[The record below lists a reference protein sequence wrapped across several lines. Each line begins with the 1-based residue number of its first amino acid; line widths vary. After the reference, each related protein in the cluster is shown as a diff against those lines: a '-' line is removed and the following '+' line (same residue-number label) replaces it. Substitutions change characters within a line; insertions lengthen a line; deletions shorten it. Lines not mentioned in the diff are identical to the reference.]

1 MLIILLRKLRCILL
15 FISVAGSLWA
25 QETGAING
33 FVRDSENGESLP
45 YVNVFLKD
53 TQLGAVTNERGY
65 YVIPKVPAD
74 TFTIVFS
81 MLGYERVE
89 KSLIVAGRKT
99 LTENVS
105 LKQSAIEMAAVV
117 KTAERERLEREV
129 KTSTTTLQS
138 RQIVTMPGLA
148 EPDLFRSLQM
158 LPGVVSRNDFSSQLY
173 VRGGS
178 PDQNLVLLDGV
189 TVYNPFHLG
198 GVFSTFNVDAIKEV
212 EFVSGGFP
220 AEYGG
225 RLSSVLN
232 ISNREGNSKKLDG
245 SGNISLLSAKTLLE
259 GPIPRGSFLVT
270 ARRTYFDQLF
280 KGTDYEFPYY
290 FYDFQGKVNLDLS
303 QAHRVTLSGFYG
315 DDVLDFSFT
324 GGEEDDFD
332 VKMDWVWGNRTT
344 SVNWRWI
351 IHPQLFSEVLLTRS
365 RFRNDLN
372 LDITSSSTASLD
384 IHNGITDWSAKGDFS
399 YFGLPGHAIK
409 FGAVRNWLDFRYQI
423 GINNI
428 DLFNYLSEPRITSI
442 YGQDQWQVL
451 KQLSLKT
458 GARLDYYDLGQRWR
472 LSPRL
477 TVKYQL
483 YPNLALKGSW
493 GIYHQYLTT
502 AVSDEQNFNFIDLW
516 FPLTEKYQP
525 QSASHYVAGI
535 EWWLPYELI
544 LTTELYHK
552 RMTNLLDLNEQGDF
566 ANEGDDFFV
575 GDGHARGA
583 ELLIKRSAGRLTGWF
598 GYSYSLTK
606 RDINHI
612 NYFPKQ
618 DRRHSLNL
626 VANYDLG
633 KGWTLGA
640 LFSYGSGTPYTP
652 VPGKYAHYEWNF
664 HNNELGN
671 EIYNRKGAKNSARY
685 PSYHRM
691 DVSIQKRWQV
701 FGLRSRPYLQI
712 VNVYNRKNVFFYFWN
727 HDSNPSE
734 LAVVNMFPFL
744 PTMGLEFEF

>member
-1 MLIILLRKLRCILL
+1 LS
-15 FISVAGSLWA
+15 ISVAGSLWA
-25 QETGAING
+25 QETGVING
-33 FVRDSENGESLP
+33 FVRDADNGESLP
-45 YVNVFLKD
+45 FVNVFLKD

-89 KSLIVAGRKT
+89 KSLTVEGKKT
-99 LTENVS
+99 RTENVS

-129 KTSTTTLQS
+129 KTSTLTLQS

-212 EFVSGGFP
+212 EFMSGGFP
-220 AEYGG
+220 AEYGD

-259 GPIPRGSFLVT
+259 GPIPHGSYLVT

-290 FYDFQGKVNLDLS
+290 FYDFQGKMNLDLS
-303 QAHRVTLSGFYG
+303 QRHRLTLSGFYG

-324 GGEEDDFD
+324 GGEDDDFD

-344 SVNWRWI
+344 SLNWRWI

-372 LDITSSSTASLD
+372 LDLTSGSTASLD

-399 YFGLPGHAIK
+399 YFGIRGHAIK
-409 FGAVRNWLDFRYQI
+409 FGAVHNWLDFRYQI

-428 DLFNYLSEPRITSI
+428 NLFNYLSEPKITSV

-472 LSPRL
+472 FSPR
-477 TVKYQL
+477 VAIKYQL

-525 QSASHYVAGI
+525 QSATHYVAGV

-544 LTTELYHK
+544 LTTELYYK
-552 RMTNLLDLNEQGDF
+552 EMTNLLDLNEQGDF
-566 ANEGDDFFV
+566 ANERDDFFI
-575 GDGHARGA
+575 GDGYARGA
-583 ELLIKRSAGRLTGWF
+583 EVLLKRSVGRLTGWL

-606 RDINHI
+606 RDIHHV

-626 VANYDLG
+626 VANFDLG

-640 LFSYGSGTPYTP
+640 LFAYGSGTPYTP

-664 HNNELGN
+664 HNNELSN
-671 EIYNRKGAKNSARY
+671 EIYDRKGSKNSARY

-691 DVSIQKRWQV
+691 DVSLQKHWQV
-701 FGLRSRPYLQI
+701 FGLRSKPYLQI